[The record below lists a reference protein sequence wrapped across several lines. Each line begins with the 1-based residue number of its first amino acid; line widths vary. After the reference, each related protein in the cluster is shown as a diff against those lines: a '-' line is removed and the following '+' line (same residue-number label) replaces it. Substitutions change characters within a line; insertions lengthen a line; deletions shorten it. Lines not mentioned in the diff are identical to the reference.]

1 MTSRTYIPQESKV
14 LSQASLVCLSISLLF
29 RAPCL
34 PFSEEKKRGKTEN
47 TKREAGRF
55 QGQIRNPNQENNQQ
69 KWVWME
75 IQKQE

>member
-1 MTSRTYIPQESKV
+1 M
-14 LSQASLVCLSISLLF
+14 
-29 RAPCL
+29 
-34 PFSEEKKRGKTEN
+34 KTEN